1 MISLRVNLKHS
12 TLFTNQFNDV
22 IAVMFNPLTQC
33 YETKDKTSV
42 AAELVESVNSLADI
56 LIISNIREQQRI
68 DMKKEESRD
77 GTIIDSFMG

>member
-42 AAELVESVNSLADI
+42 AAELVESVNSLVDI
-56 LIISNIREQQRI
+56 LVISNIREQQRI
-68 DMKKEESRD
+68 GMKEESRD